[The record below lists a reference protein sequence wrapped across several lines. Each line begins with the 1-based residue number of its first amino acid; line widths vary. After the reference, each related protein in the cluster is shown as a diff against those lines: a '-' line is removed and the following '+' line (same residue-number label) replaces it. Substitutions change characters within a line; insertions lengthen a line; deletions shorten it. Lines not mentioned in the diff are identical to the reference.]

1 MQLFLQLT
9 LSGLTN
15 GAIYA
20 LVALGF
26 VLIYKSTD
34 VINFAQGEFLLIGA
48 YVAYMTLG
56 QWGLPWPI
64 GVVVTLAIG
73 VIVAV
78 EVLSRDVDAAGE
90 ARRQGIERQEGR
102 RPGHRTNW

>member
-64 GVVVTLAIG
+64 GVAVTLAIG

-78 EVLSRDVDAAGE
+78 AVERVILRRMIGEPIISVIMVTIGLSSIMRA
-90 ARRQGIERQEGR
+90 
-102 RPGHRTNW
+102 